1 MKRLY
6 SRLIL
11 LMITVFLIAT
21 CVVAQERSELDMGK
35 MQMVFLTL
43 DPGRNHM
50 TARAIVKVT
59 KEHRDY
65 VNGMIVSGK
74 CALAGP
80 ANGVGPIKEV
90 LVFKIESTEEVKTL
104 TKSFPAVKARMMI
117 AEVLPWYAARNYI
130 ATPGTPLK
138 PTDYIF
144 GLLVRGPKWT
154 PEKTTESSKIQEGHM
169 ANINRLAEA
178 GKLVLAGPF
187 YDEGE
192 RRGVFIFKVDTL
204 NEAQK
209 LADSDPAVIAGRL
222 RIELYRWTVP
232 MGILK

>member
-1 MKRLY
+1 MKTLY
-6 SRLIL
+6 SRLIP
-11 LMITVFLIAT
+11 LMITVFLLAT
-21 CVVAQERSELDMGK
+21 CVVAQEKPELNMGK

-43 DPGRNHM
+43 DPASNHM
-50 TARAIVKVT
+50 SARAIVKVT
-59 KEHRDY
+59 KDQRNY

-74 CALAGP
+74 CALAGL
-80 ANGVGPIKEV
+80 ATGVGPLKEI

-130 ATPGTPLK
+130 ATPDTPLK

-154 PEKTTESSKIQEGHM
+154 AEKTTESNKIQEGHM

-204 NEAQK
+204 NEAQI
-209 LADSDPAVIAGRL
+209 LTDSDPAVIAGRL
-222 RIELYRWTVP
+222 KIELYKWTVP
-232 MGILK
+232 KGILK